1 MTEFGESLFIGENE
15 GQYNIIIEEI
25 NMCSVEEKFEA
36 YLAMMGYIW
45 VFNLEYPS
53 QQRYLLEYV
62 QKVLLEIDSGSQSSK
77 VQSTKKK
84 NDEVYE

>member
-25 NMCSVEEKFEA
+25 NMCSVEEKFEV

-53 QQRYLLEYV
+53 QQCYLLEYV
-62 QKVLLEIDSGSQSSK
+62 QKVLLEIDSGSQTSK
-77 VQSTKKK
+77 VQSAKK
-84 NDEVYE
+84 N